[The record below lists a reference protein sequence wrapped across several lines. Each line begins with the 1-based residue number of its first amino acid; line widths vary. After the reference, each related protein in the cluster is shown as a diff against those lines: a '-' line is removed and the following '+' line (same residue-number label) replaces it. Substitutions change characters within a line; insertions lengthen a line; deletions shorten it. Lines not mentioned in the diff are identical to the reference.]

1 MENIGF
7 IILRITILAFL
18 IVMGSLLYNWINDNK
33 SKVKAFFEGSFLLLT
48 AAITFLIFALYWV
61 WVMVMVWNG

>member
-18 IVMGSLLYNWINDNK
+18 IVLGSLLYNWINDNK
-33 SKVKAFFEGSFLLLT
+33 SKVKTFFEDSLLLLT
-48 AAITFLIFALYWV
+48 AAITFLIFALYWI
-61 WVMVMVWNG
+61 WVIVAVWNG

>member
-1 MENIGF
+1 MENVGF
-7 IILRITILAFL
+7 IILRATILAFL

-33 SKVKAFFEGSFLLLT
+33 SKVKAFFEDSLLLLT

-61 WVMVMVWNG
+61 WVIVMVWNG